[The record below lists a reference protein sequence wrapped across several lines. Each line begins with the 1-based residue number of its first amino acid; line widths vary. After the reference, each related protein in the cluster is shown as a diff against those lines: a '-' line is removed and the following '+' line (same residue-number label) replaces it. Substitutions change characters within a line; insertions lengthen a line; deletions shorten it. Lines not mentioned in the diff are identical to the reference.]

1 MLIRS
6 QDKTTLVKFENI
18 VININNININN
29 INGKEIICWS
39 QMNPGE
45 DEYIPL
51 GYYSTKEEAMKVLDM
66 IQGAYADFESAKITS
81 TGLATAAYTGSY
93 DTPESVAH
101 GIKVLKGYAEMIRDS
116 VVFQMPEDG
125 SVEV

>member
-18 VININNININN
+18 VININN

-51 GYYSTKEEAMKVLDM
+51 GYYSTKEKAMKVLDM
-66 IQGAYADFESAKITS
+66 IQEAYVNGHIDYQIPADSE
-81 TGLATAAYTGSY
+81 
-93 DTPESVAH
+93 
-101 GIKVLKGYAEMIRDS
+101 
-116 VVFQMPEDG
+116 
-125 SVEV
+125 VEV